1 MTTPARCQTRALSV
15 AESIQRPQHLDRLPI
30 RPASPLSAANR
41 KRSLTSVVSIPL
53 PIALALAACL

>member
-15 AESIQRPQHLDRLPI
+15 AESIQRPQHQTGFLSGPPR
-30 RPASPLSAANR
+30 LSAANR